1 MQTTTEQPY
10 IIPGIMDKIRA
21 IKEKIS
27 LETFDMS
34 FQELSEYLKPYSNMK
49 PYKS

>member
-1 MQTTTEQPY
+1 MSATIEQPQ

-27 LETFDMS
+27 LETFNMN
-34 FQELSEYLKPYSNMK
+34 FQELSDYLKPLPNTK
-49 PYKS
+49 

>member
-1 MQTTTEQPY
+1 MQTTTEQSQ

-27 LETFDMS
+27 LETFNMS
-34 FQELSEYLKPYSNMK
+34 YEEFNKYLKLSEQ
-49 PYKS
+49 